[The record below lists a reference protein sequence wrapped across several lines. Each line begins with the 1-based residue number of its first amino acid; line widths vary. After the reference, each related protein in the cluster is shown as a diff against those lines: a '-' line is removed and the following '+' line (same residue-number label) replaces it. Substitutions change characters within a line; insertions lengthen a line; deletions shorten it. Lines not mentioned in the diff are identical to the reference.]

1 MNKYVLYKFDEKI
14 SEQFFFPKIE
24 EDLFEELDKDF
35 KHITTF
41 PRGSYQ
47 IVDFNGETIFLTKR
61 EMEEGDLIMF
71 CDEDDCV
78 EYFRIEKI
86 KV

>member
-1 MNKYVLYKFDEKI
+1 MAKYVLYKFDEKI
-14 SEQFFFPKIE
+14 SEQYLLPKIE
-24 EDLFEELDKDF
+24 ADVFNALDMDF
-35 KHITTF
+35 KHVETF
-41 PRGSYQ
+41 PRGSFK

-61 EMEEGDLIMF
+61 VMEDGDLIMF

-86 KV
+86 KI